1 MLLCIEIGCLTYT
14 KHTLY
19 TCLVALTTECRVHE
33 SRNMT
38 ALQRRTAS
46 RMAEISPSPIRAIF
60 DRAAELEASGR
71 KIIHFEIGRPDFDT
85 PAVIKSATRASLD
98 RGEVHYSANAG
109 TAELRREIAA
119 YLDDR
124 RGTAYDAN
132 GEVLV
137 TIGANEAVFLSFMAF
152 CGPGDEIVMLTPAWA
167 HYEACAKLVGAT
179 PIAVPLDAE
188 NGYRFDPEALRAAIT
203 ERTSMV
209 VICTPNNPTGG
220 VLTGDDISAIADM
233 LDGTDILLLSDE
245 IYADL
250 VYGDAVHESPAA
262 RPGLRPRTLVVG
274 GFAKAFAM
282 DGWRLGWLAG
292 PRELVTPAL
301 RVRQYTTVCAPT
313 FLQPGAAAALR
324 DARNEAEEMRLAFA
338 ARREAGLEILRS
350 IPGIRVADPD
360 GAFYFYV
367 SYDAGTAEPAQELAM
382 RLLEDSGVAVVPGTA
397 FDPEHGERSFR
408 ISYACDIAE
417 LTEGLDRIRQ
427 ALAEGP
433 APQSERTHL

>member
-1 MLLCIEIGCLTYT
+1 
-14 KHTLY
+14 
-19 TCLVALTTECRVHE
+19 
-33 SRNMT
+33 MT

-46 RMAEISPSPIRAIF
+46 RMAEIAPSPIRAIF

-71 KIIHFEIGRPDFDT
+71 KIFHFEIGRPDFDT
-85 PAVIKSATRASLD
+85 PQVAKAAASASLD
-98 RGEVHYSANAG
+98 RGEVHYSANPG
-109 TAELRREIAA
+109 TAELRGEIAT
-119 YLDDR
+119 YLADR
-124 RGTAYDAN
+124 RGTRYDPN

-137 TIGANEAVFLSFMAF
+137 TIGANEAVFLSFMAY
-152 CGPGDEIVMLTPAWA
+152 CGAGDEIVMLTPAWA

-179 PIAVPLDAE
+179 PVAVPLDAA
-188 NGYRFDPEALRAAIT
+188 NGYRFDAEALRAAIT
-203 ERTSMV
+203 ERTAMV

-220 VLTGDDISAIADM
+220 VLTGEDISAIEDM
-233 LDGTDILLLSDE
+233 LSGTDIVLLSDE

-262 RPGLRPRTLVVG
+262 RDSLRERTLVVG

-324 DARNEAEEMRLAFA
+324 DARDEAEQMRRSFET
-338 ARREAGLEILRS
+338 RRAAGLEILRA

-367 SYDAGTAEPAQELAM
+367 SYDAGTAEPAQQLAM
-382 RLLEDSGVAVVPGTA
+382 RLLEDHGVAVVPGTA
-397 FDPEHGERSFR
+397 FDPEHGAHSFR
-408 ISYACDIAE
+408 ISYACDIDD
-417 LTEGLDRIRQ
+417 LREGLARIGTAFSQ
-427 ALAEGP
+427 
-433 APQSERTHL
+433 Q